1 MHVNGNGQLVPVGG
15 GDVIP
20 LIRDQM
26 SMGRRESCDICL
38 EFPNVSGLHCELSFK
53 QGYWFIQDLGSTNGI
68 KVNGTRVQKRALSP
82 GDTITIAKRT
92 FRIEYTPPVGG
103 HTMDELLEDVDDTLA
118 QSLLEKAGLARP
130 QSLPKLRNPQEVSG
144 KARKQFQQAVDQA
157 MKQTKD
163 TPKKSPHDPTK

>member
-1 MHVNGNGQLVPVGG
+1 MHVNGNGQLIPIGG

-20 LIRDQM
+20 LVRDQM
-26 SMGRRESCDICL
+26 TMGRRESCDICL
-38 EFPNVSGLHCELSFK
+38 EFPNVSGLHCELTFK
-53 QGYWFIQDLGSTNGI
+53 QGYWQIQDLGSTNGI

-92 FRIEYTPPVGG
+92 FRIEYTAPVGV

-130 QSLPKLRNPQEVSG
+130 QSLPKLRNPQETTG

-157 MKQTKD
+157 MKSTKE
-163 TPKKSPHDPTK
+163 TPKKSPHDPMK